1 MEQYIQSVINNHNL
15 WKYYEQ
21 GPEQPNINDVN
32 SCFHF
37 IGDYFRRAQKYSKEV
52 EDGLDC
58 LLQHDPNRL
67 RHIVSTFFLGLAL
80 YHDQNLSF
88 RKCISSQICRFRIF
102 RNVEQGEL
110 DRQFTYIWFMITL
123 FHDLGYLY
131 EKDFKQFSEE
141 RYLHDI
147 PFCNSVPRRYR
158 DIIEPYQIYRQNKD
172 HGICAGMILDK
183 VLCETRASRCYLYK
197 DPLNWD
203 PLLDEV
209 YHHVA
214 WIIMSH
220 NIWWKRDTDPERNLH
235 EYHIAGLDSL
245 VLSSSKLRS
254 GVYNWYP
261 IRYCFHPLFF
271 LFCLV
276 DSIEPIKRLQT
287 LRGIKFQTER
297 NRIKISI
304 ESVLDN
310 YTDYLRKDVAGMN
323 DWLLH
328 IIYSPTD
335 QYASMHIPTFH
346 SWLQRMKLYRR

>member
-1 MEQYIQSVINNHNL
+1 MEQYIQSVIINHAL
-15 WKYYEQ
+15 WQYYEY
-21 GPEQPNINDVN
+21 GPEQPNINDTN
-32 SCFHF
+32 SCFLF
-37 IGDYFRRAQKYSKEV
+37 IGEYFRRAQKYSKEV
-52 EDGLDC
+52 EDGLNC
-58 LLQHDPNRL
+58 LMQHDPNRL

-88 RKCISSQICRFRIF
+88 RQCVSAQMCRFRIF
-102 RNVEQGEL
+102 RNVDQEEL

-141 RYLHDI
+141 HYLHDI
-147 PFCNSVPRRYR
+147 PFCNSVPRRYK
-158 DIIEPYQIYRQNKD
+158 DIIEPYQNYRQNKD
-172 HGICAGMILDK
+172 HGICAGMILDI
-183 VLCETRASRCYLYK
+183 VLCETRANRCYLYE
-197 DPLNWD
+197 DALNWD

-220 NIWWKRDTDPERNLH
+220 NIWWKRDTYPERNLR
-235 EYHIAGLDSL
+235 EYHIAGLDNL
-245 VLSSSKLRS
+245 VLSSRKLKS

-261 IRYCFHPLFF
+261 IRYCIHPLFF

-287 LRGIKFQTER
+287 LQGINFHTER
-297 NRIKISI
+297 NRITINA
-304 ESVLDN
+304 ELALDT
-310 YTDYLRKDVAGMN
+310 YSDYLRKDIAGMN

-328 IIYSPTD
+328 VKYDPTN

-346 SWLQRMKLYRR
+346 SWIQRKTLYLR

>member
-1 MEQYIQSVINNHNL
+1 MEQYIQSVIINHAL
-15 WKYYEQ
+15 WQYYEY
-21 GPEQPNINDVN
+21 GPEQPNINDTN
-32 SCFHF
+32 SCFLF
-37 IGDYFRRAQKYSKEV
+37 IGEYFRRAQKYSKEV
-52 EDGLDC
+52 EDGLNC
-58 LLQHDPNRL
+58 LMQHDPNRL

-88 RKCISSQICRFRIF
+88 RQCVSAQMCRFRIF
-102 RNVEQGEL
+102 RNVDQEEL

-141 RYLHDI
+141 HYLHDI
-147 PFCNSVPRRYR
+147 PFCNSVPRRYK
-158 DIIEPYQIYRQNKD
+158 DIIEPYLNYRQNKD
-172 HGICAGMILDK
+172 HGICAGMILDI
-183 VLCETRASRCYLYK
+183 VLCETRANRCYLYE
-197 DPLNWD
+197 DALNWD

-220 NIWWKRDTDPERNLH
+220 NIWWKRDTYPERNLR
-235 EYHIAGLDSL
+235 EYHIAGLDNL
-245 VLSSSKLRS
+245 VLSSRKLKS

-261 IRYCFHPLFF
+261 IRYCIHPLFF

-287 LRGIKFQTER
+287 LQGINFHTER
-297 NRIKISI
+297 NRITINA
-304 ESVLDN
+304 ELALDT
-310 YTDYLRKDVAGMN
+310 YSDYLRKDIAGMN

-328 IIYSPTD
+328 VKYDPTN

-346 SWLQRMKLYRR
+346 SWIQRKTLYLR